1 MTDWH
6 RADRPRLRIG
16 RGVEAHATIG
26 STNDRARMLLKT
38 TSGEDGRVVVSEE
51 QTEGR
56 GRRGRTWVSPP
67 GRNLMLSVAIRSKIP
82 AANAWQLGMSAALA
96 ARAACATVT
105 PVGLKWPNDVVAPD
119 GAKLGGLLIETTID
133 GDRVSSAVIGLG
145 INVNWPRAEM
155 PAEIASG
162 ATSLGDLA
170 NTEIDRVALLSAV
183 LDALD
188 TELVALEAGA
198 SPLHRYRDAC
208 VTLGTDVGMD
218 TAYGRVEGRAIEIDA
233 GGALVVE
240 TAAGPVTLTS
250 GETFQLRAGAPA

>member
-1 MTDWH
+1 MTDWQ

-26 STNDRARMLLKT
+26 STNDRARVLLEAT
-38 TSGEDGRVVVSEE
+38 GEDGRVVVSEE

-56 GRRGRTWVSPP
+56 GRRGRTWLSPP
-67 GRNLMLSVAIRSKIP
+67 GRNLMLSVAVRPNIP

-96 ARAACATVT
+96 ARAACATIA

-119 GAKLGGLLIETTID
+119 GAKLGGLLIETAID
-133 GDRVSSAVIGLG
+133 GDRISSAVIGLG

-162 ATSLGDLA
+162 ASSLGDLA
-170 NTEIDRVALLSAV
+170 GTEIDRVALLGAV

-188 TELVALEAGA
+188 VELVALEGGA

-208 VTLGTDVGMD
+208 VTLGTDVGID
-218 TAYGRVEGRAIEIDA
+218 TAEGRIEGRAIEIDA

-240 TAAGPVTLTS
+240 TATGPVTLTS
-250 GETFQLRAGAPA
+250 GEIVRLRAGAPA